1 MRRVMLML
9 AAVAMMVSL
18 FAVVAYA
25 AEIMGTENTDYL
37 TESQRGD
44 TIKALTGDDQICAGP
59 YNNAT
64 SPTTSECKAG
74 FDLGDTPGGFGDR
87 DRVHGNRGDDVI
99 DVQDDDGKDIAWGGK
114 GNADDCWIDESNVGN
129 GGDKYFG
136 CEIVNGVAQ

>member
-59 YNNAT
+59 LNNA
-64 SPTTSECKAG
+64 PECKAG
-74 FDLGDTPGGFGDR
+74 FDEQDTPGGFGDR
-87 DRVHGNRGDDVI
+87 DRVHGNRGDDLI

-114 GNADDCWIDESNVGN
+114 GQADECWVDESSAGN

-136 CEIVNGVAQ
+136 CETVNDVPQQ